1 MISNKCTPFIYIV
14 IRVMI
19 WLSWFMGAYITWITC
34 TSGCFLLRPDIL
46 VPISEVLTVS
56 LIYIR
61 ASILYAYS
69 ASFICVTQLLLFI
82 FLMYCNMW
90 SFDYVLRKN
99 STLTFLVKN
108 ENTIQSSFMS
118 YVSDFLSFSL
128 SMNPGFFHH
137 HWSLSAM
144 NIMKDF
150 IMNLYHSSKL
160 KGICHHFSYLY
171 QLHYLA
177 CWLG

>member
-1 MISNKCTPFIYIV
+1 MIYGGLHYMDYNVLVGISSFVLTYWSPYMKFWFIFVQVFYMLTQLVLYANSASYIV
-14 IRVMI
+14 
-19 WLSWFMGAYITWITC
+19 F
-34 TSGCFLLRPDIL
+34 FL
-46 VPISEVLTVS
+46 
-56 LIYIR
+56 
-61 ASILYAYS
+61 
-69 ASFICVTQLLLFI
+69 
-82 FLMYCNMW
+82 LMYCNMW
-90 SFDYVLRKN
+90 SFDYVLRQN
-99 STLTFLVKN
+99 LTLTFLVKN

-150 IMNLYHSSKL
+150 IMNLYHSSKPR
-160 KGICHHFSYLY
+160 GICCHFSYLY